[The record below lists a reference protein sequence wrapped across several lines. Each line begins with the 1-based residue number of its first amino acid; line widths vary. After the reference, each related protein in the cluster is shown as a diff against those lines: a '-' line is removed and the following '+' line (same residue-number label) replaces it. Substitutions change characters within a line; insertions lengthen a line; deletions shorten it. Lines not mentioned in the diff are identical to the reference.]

1 MNLLI
6 RAGVSLALFV
16 TLGCGKQCP
25 GVVVRGQIVLDG
37 VNLSLAENEAVLL
50 SLIPDQ
56 GSTYSGSV
64 GRDGSFIIM
73 GAADGTG
80 VLPGKYKVA
89 LQTMMTD
96 REQSTDRFA
105 GRYVAGRT
113 NLEITVSRGMEPVT
127 LTVSAK

>member
-1 MNLLI
+1 MSFLTRVYACL
-6 RAGVSLALFV
+6 SLFV
-16 TLGCGKQCP
+16 AFGCGEQCS

-50 SLIPDQ
+50 SLIPNQ
-56 GSTYSGSV
+56 GGPLSGSV

-89 LQTMMTD
+89 LQSMLTD

-105 GRYVAGRT
+105 GHYVAGRT
-113 NLEITVSRGMEPVT
+113 KLEITVSRGMTPVT
-127 LTVSAK
+127 LAISAK